1 MTNRLDEIK
10 QRNVK
15 GSNYLVI
22 AGVIVAILAL
32 MFFRCY
38 TA

>member
-1 MTNRLDEIK
+1 MGNLDEIK
-10 QRNVK
+10 ARNQK
-15 GSNYLVI
+15 SSYFIYIAIVI
-22 AGVIVAILAL
+22 TGVLAL